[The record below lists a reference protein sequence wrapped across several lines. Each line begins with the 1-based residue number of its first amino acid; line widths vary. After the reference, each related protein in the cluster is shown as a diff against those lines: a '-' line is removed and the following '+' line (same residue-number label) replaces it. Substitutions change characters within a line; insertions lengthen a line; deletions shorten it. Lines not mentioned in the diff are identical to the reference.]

1 MIKVIVEDIFNNYI
15 YTNLKEYVESN
26 SIYSPKVTKKQT
38 QESKVFP
45 IVPVRLLPI
54 ENKYNNLSY
63 SEETYTFGIEINIYS
78 QDKYTNNLK
87 VSKKTVCDE
96 VTNKVIEYFKNN
108 YKVSIKVEYD
118 MPNIDS
124 NIHRNYVRIT
134 GKLDTKYGSDKLVIY
149 PL

>member
-1 MIKVIVEDIFNNYI
+1 LIVENIFNNHIYI
-15 YTNLKEYVESN
+15 NLKEYVENN
-26 SIYSPKVTKKQT
+26 SIYNPKVTKKQP

-45 IVPVRLLPI
+45 IVPVKLLPI

-63 SEETYTFGIEINIYS
+63 GEETYSFGIEINIYS

-87 VSKKTVCDE
+87 ISKKTVCDE

-124 NIHRNYVRIT
+124 DIHRNYVRIT
-134 GKLDTKYGSDKLVIY
+134 GKLDTKYGNDKLVIY